1 MAKTLANLRTT
12 TRTYLDEVSEAD
24 WEDTEV
30 DFAINDGY
38 HEVVTATMETY
49 EEFYV
54 VTTSFNSVANQ
65 QEYGTADSFPSGFFK
80 MRRVEINY
88 DTTDANSIP
97 RRAIPVSIDSVL
109 RDLGNSALGITVY
122 RNPAYY
128 LIGSST
134 GSSGVKLGFIP
145 EPTRA
150 GTNAISI
157 WYVPVQADLTAA
169 GDAPNIPYVD
179 RYYKLI
185 SLYAAATLLR
195 KGQQEEDVA
204 LNYMKEFNF
213 GLAKMQQQLE
223 DRVADSGKS
232 IVDTAGMDNDFD
244 SSYGTF

>member
-1 MAKTLANLRTT
+1 MAKTLTNLRST
-12 TRTYLDEVSEAD
+12 TRTYLDEATESD

-30 DFAINDGY
+30 DAAVNDGY
-38 HEVVTATMETY
+38 HELVTSTMETY

-54 VTTSFNSVANQ
+54 VTDLFDSVASQ
-65 QEYGTADSFPSGFFK
+65 QEYGTADGVPTDIFK
-80 MRRVEINY
+80 IRRLEVNY
-88 DTTDANSIP
+88 DVSDSNSIP
-97 RRAIPVSIDSVL
+97 KRAIPVSIDSVL

-128 LIGSST
+128 LLGSST
-134 GSSGVKLGFIP
+134 GSSGIKIGIIP
-145 EPTRA
+145 KPTRS
-150 GTNAISI
+150 GTDAIKL
-157 WYVPVQADLTAA
+157 WYIPVQADLSATS
-169 GDAPNIPYVD
+169 DSPNIPYPD

-195 KGQQEEDVA
+195 KGQQEEEVA
-204 LNYMKEFNF
+204 LTYMKEFNF

-244 SSYGTF
+244 SGYSTL

>member
-1 MAKTLANLRTT
+1 MAKTLANIRTQ
-12 TRTYLDEVSEAD
+12 TRTYLDEATEAD
-24 WEDTEV
+24 WEDSEV
-30 DFAINDGY
+30 DQSINDGY
-38 HEVVTATMETY
+38 HEVVTSVMETY

-54 VTTSFNSVANQ
+54 VTDLFDSAANQ
-65 QEYGTADSFPSGFFK
+65 QEYGTADGLPTDIFK
-80 MRRVEINY
+80 IRRLEVNY
-88 DTTDANSIP
+88 DVSNSNSIA

-134 GSSGVKLGFIP
+134 GSSGIKIGIIPKPTAVGTDAIKL
-145 EPTRA
+145 
-150 GTNAISI
+150 
-157 WYVPVQADLTAA
+157 WYVPVQADLTSSS
-169 GDAPNIPYVD
+169 DAPNIPYAD

-195 KGQQEEDVA
+195 KGQQEEEVA
-204 LNYMKEFNF
+204 QNYMKEFQF
-213 GLAKMQQQLE
+213 GLSKMQQQLE

-244 SSYGTF
+244 SGYSTF